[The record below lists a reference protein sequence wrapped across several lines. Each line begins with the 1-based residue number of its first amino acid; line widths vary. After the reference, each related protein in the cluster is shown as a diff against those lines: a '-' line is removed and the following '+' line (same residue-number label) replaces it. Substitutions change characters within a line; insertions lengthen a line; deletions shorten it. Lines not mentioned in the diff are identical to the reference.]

1 MVLIVL
7 FAWRYR
13 ESNKDATYTP
23 DWDHS
28 TKIELVIWSVPL
40 LIIICLGA
48 VTWLGTHVLDPYRPI
63 ERLEHARPVDPAVKP
78 IEVDVV
84 ALDWKWLF
92 IYPEYGIATVNEM
105 AAPVDRRSEEHT
117 SELQSLMRN
126 SYAVFCL
133 K

>member
-1 MVLIVL
+1 MLLVIIPVMVLIVL

-48 VTWLGTHVLDPYRPI
+48 VTWLGPHVLDPYRPI
-63 ERLEHARPVDPAVKP
+63 ARLEHSSPVDPAVKP
-78 IEVDVV
+78 IEVETIGRAWVG
-84 ALDWKWLF
+84 
-92 IYPEYGIATVNEM
+92 E
-105 AAPVDRRSEEHT
+105 R
-117 SELQSLMRN
+117 
-126 SYAVFCL
+126 
-133 K
+133 

>member
-1 MVLIVL
+1 MLLVIIPVMVLIVL

-40 LIIICLGA
+40 LIIICLVA

-63 ERLEHARPVDPAVKP
+63 ERPEHARPVDPAVKP
-78 IEVDVV
+78 IEVNGV
-84 ALDWKWLF
+84 ASDWEWWF
-92 IYPEYGIATVNEM
+92 SYPEIAIASVTVK
-105 AAPVDRRSEEHT
+105 ADPIHWPLRSRFHHP
-117 SELQSLMRN
+117 
-126 SYAVFCL
+126 
-133 K
+133 